1 MSILTPN
8 LHNLVGVWVQPMLP
22 LLQAAE
28 APVEAETGTGSEEI
42 EERSFEAEETQE
54 ENAEESEVGNLR
66 ACSPVAN
73 DRDGIHW
80 CP

>member
-42 EERSFEAEETQE
+42 EERSFEAEE
-54 ENAEESEVGNLR
+54 NAEESEVGNLR

>member
-1 MSILTPN
+1 
-8 LHNLVGVWVQPMLP
+8 MLP

-54 ENAEESEVGNLR
+54 ENAEESEVHLESEGPKASSTVR
-66 ACSPVAN
+66 GRRS
-73 DRDGIHW
+73 RRKS
-80 CP
+80 